1 MPPEGL
7 MSGWE
12 VQEKRKPSSPLSC
25 EAFIRDDTKMLQ
37 RITVCWKLTA
47 GKTEHL
53 GSINPIY
60 TNEHYLCSFFP
71 PPNTKG

>member
-1 MPPEGL
+1 MPSEGL

-37 RITVCWKLTA
+37 RITVCWKLTT
-47 GKTEHL
+47 GK
-53 GSINPIY
+53 
-60 TNEHYLCSFFP
+60 
-71 PPNTKG
+71 KGIERAFGQYKSNLH